1 MGICQ
6 QSEEEVR
13 KIVAQFRDIEAAK
26 GVTREGVEAV
36 KTVLIKLA
44 KKKKSFPLS
53 DFSIDPNADGND
65 DIYRLSEDDDHDHW
79 FALYASIG
87 MPGKG
92 VWPHP
97 FSWNRGCMPSTQG
110 PSMLHQQQNAFG
122 T

>member
-1 MGICQ
+1 MIYGYLPTKRRRSQ
-6 QSEEEVR
+6 N
-13 KIVAQFRDIEAAK
+13 IVAQFRDTEAAK

-53 DFSIDPNADGND
+53 DFSIDPNADGNG
-65 DIYRLSEDDDHDHW
+65 DIYRLSEDDDHW

-92 VWPHP
+92 VWPHNHITTH
-97 FSWNRGCMPSTQG
+97 SHNVGCDCRVLG
-110 PSMLHQQQNAFG
+110 
-122 T
+122 